1 MLKNLN
7 DFEAGYRKGAVFT
20 LVALKNLLG
29 KENLRTDKIN
39 VQLNVFLD
47 AILNKLDFFLDY
59 GDTILFAYTE
69 RDKKGKPIKAEIFK
83 DVLHYKRS
91 KKAKLLFD
99 VIGILIKE
107 YE

>member
-1 MLKNLN
+1 MFKKFN
-7 DFEAGYRKGAVFT
+7 DYETGYRKGVVFA

-29 KENLRTDKIN
+29 KDYLRTDKIN
-39 VQLNVFLD
+39 VQLKVFLE

-69 RDKKGKPIKAEIFK
+69 HDKKGKPIKAEIFK

-99 VIGILIKE
+99 VIGMLIKE
-107 YE
+107 QE